1 MAQLQ
6 NKIKIVKYT
15 HQAHNVYTA
24 LVLGHIY
31 VTSYM
36 DVYATLL
43 QHL

>member
-15 HQAHNVYTA
+15 QQAHNVYTA

-36 DVYATLL
+36 NIYKTLQQRL
-43 QHL
+43 